1 MNNVIVADRLV
12 KRIGDATIL
21 DALSFTVAR
30 GTVLGVLGPNGAGK
44 TTAVRA
50 VTGLITLDSGSVDIL
65 GHSVRDEADAVKKRI
80 GLAGQYAAVDG
91 DLTAVENLTLVARL
105 YGMSTREAK
114 SRASELVEA
123 FEMTPYAGKQVQHY
137 SGGMRRRVDLAC
149 ALIARPEVLI
159 LDEPTTGLDPTSR
172 RALWHMIETLVEKG
186 MTLLLT
192 TQYLEEADR
201 LADRVLVINAGQA
214 IAEGTPGELKSR
226 LGADRILITLTEP
239 EEQQR
244 PALAA
249 LAQLGV
255 PHATI
260 EPDTGRIEVRIS
272 AAARALPEIVSGFAR
287 SGIGLA
293 GLSVHE
299 PTLDDVFFAL
309 TEHSAA
315 SIREES

>member
-44 TTAVRA
+44 TTAVKA

-65 GHSVRDEADAVKKRI
+65 GHSVREEADAVKKRI

-172 RALWHMIETLVEKG
+172 RALWHMIETLVEEG

-201 LADRVLVINAGQA
+201 LADQVLVINAGQA

-260 EPDTGRIEVRIS
+260 EPYTGRIEVRIS
-272 AAARALPEIVSGFAR
+272 AAARELPEIVSGFAR

-315 SIREES
+315 FTRKES

>member
-1 MNNVIVADRLV
+1 MNNVIEANQLV
-12 KRIGDATIL
+12 KRLGGSTIL
-21 DALSFTVAR
+21 NSLSFAVGQ

-44 TTAVRA
+44 TTAVKA
-50 VTGLITLDSGSVDIL
+50 VTGLITLDSGSVNIL

-91 DLTAVENLTLVARL
+91 DLTAIENLTLVARL
-105 YGMSTREAK
+105 YGMSNREAK
-114 SRASELVEA
+114 SRAAELVEG
-123 FEMTPYAGKQVQHY
+123 FEMTPYAAKQVQQY

-149 ALIARPEVLI
+149 ALVARPEVLI

-172 RALWHMIETLVEKG
+172 RALWHMIETLVQDG

-201 LADRVLVINAGQA
+201 LADRVLVIDAGRA
-214 IAEGTPGELKSR
+214 IAEGSPGELKSR
-226 LGADRILITLTEP
+226 LGADRILITLCHP
-239 EEQQR
+239 EQDQQ

-249 LAQLGV
+249 LTQLGV
-255 PHATI
+255 SQATI

-272 AAARALPEIVSGFAR
+272 AAARELPEIVSGFAR
-287 SGIGLA
+287 AEIGLA

-309 TEHSAA
+309 TEQNTAA
-315 SIREES
+315 TKEEI

>member
-44 TTAVRA
+44 TTAVKA

-114 SRASELVEA
+114 SRAAELVEA

-172 RALWHMIETLVEKG
+172 RALWHMIETLVEEG

-239 EEQQR
+239 EEQQQ

-272 AAARALPEIVSGFAR
+272 AAARELPEIVSGFAR
-287 SGIGLA
+287 AGIGLA

-315 SIREES
+315 PTRKES

>member
-12 KRIGDATIL
+12 KRIGGATIL
-21 DALSFTVAR
+21 DGLSFTVAR

-44 TTAVRA
+44 TTAVKA

-105 YGMSTREAK
+105 YGMSTWEAK
-114 SRASELVEA
+114 SRAAELVEA
-123 FEMTPYAGKQVQHY
+123 FEMAPYAGKQVQHY

-172 RALWHMIETLVEKG
+172 RALWHMIETLVEGG

-201 LADRVLVINAGQA
+201 LADRVLVINAGRA
-214 IAEGTPGELKSR
+214 IAEGTPGELKCR
-226 LGADRILITLTEP
+226 LGADRILITLANP
-239 EEQQR
+239 KKQQQ

-255 PHATI
+255 SHATI
-260 EPDTGRIEVRIS
+260 EPETGRIEVRIT
-272 AAARALPEIVSGFAR
+272 AAARLLPEIVSGFALAR
-287 SGIGLA
+287 IGLA

-315 SIREES
+315 PTRKES